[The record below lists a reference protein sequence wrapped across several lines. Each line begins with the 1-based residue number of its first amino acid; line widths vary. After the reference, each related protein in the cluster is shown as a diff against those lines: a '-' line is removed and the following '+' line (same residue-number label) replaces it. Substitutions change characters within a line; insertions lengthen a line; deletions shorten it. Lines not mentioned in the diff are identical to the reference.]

1 MSYQVI
7 MEASC
12 EYQAVA
18 LANKLVDQ
26 TYTTKTPTASYT
38 VPEFVNDMA
47 GYCPLTYEMSH

>member
-1 MSYQVI
+1 